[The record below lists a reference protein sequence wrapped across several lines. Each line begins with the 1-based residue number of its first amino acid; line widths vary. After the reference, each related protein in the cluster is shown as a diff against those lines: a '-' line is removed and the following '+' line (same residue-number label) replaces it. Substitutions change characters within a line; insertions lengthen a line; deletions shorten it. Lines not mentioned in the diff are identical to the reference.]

1 VIAFDDELARGLASG
16 ALSRRKA
23 LRLMGAALVG
33 GTLASLGGIGEAA
46 ADPPGCK
53 RNGKHCKKDTQCC
66 SGDCSSSGTC
76 VGDGVGC
83 VRHALSLLLA
93 VSVYHHF
100 RRFRLSGMW
109 HLILTSLRT
118 AERQRMGRDTQPTA
132 AIIDAQS
139 MKTVEESFGPNLLY
153 IVRRPLCIGGFTL
166 RGMSYVW
173 SRGRAVDRLTKE
185 TDNTHRTYNSPS

>member
-1 VIAFDDELARGLASG
+1 MIAPTIRVIWWPRGRPRSH
-16 ALSRRKA
+16 S
-23 LRLMGAALVG
+23 LRAVLDAIFYLLRTGCPWRYLPR
-33 GTLASLGGIGEAA
+33 
-46 ADPPGCK
+46 DFPPWQ
-53 RNGKHCKKDTQCC
+53 T
-66 SGDCSSSGTC
+66 
-76 VGDGVGC
+76 
-83 VRHALSLLLA
+83 
-93 VSVYHHF
+93 VYHHF

-118 AERQRMGRDTQPTA
+118 AERRRMGRDTQPTA

-166 RGMSYVW
+166 RGISYVW

-185 TDNTHRTYNSPS
+185 TDNTHRTYSSPS